1 VSNVSVDVLEGQ
13 KRVIEFIESYTNQK
27 VKQIESKYLRYAFFM
42 WFSMASKNT
51 GKSQVAKMMTND
63 KYTKNVWVELMKSI
77 FKMSEHTAPV
87 VVLSCLEKVPLSEK
101 EMEEYLV
108 LLELLKEEFDSILKN
123 NGILIYPS
131 FPTVAPFHNQALWTN
146 TIDHL
151 YYFGIFNAL
160 GFPCTQIPIGLNSK
174 DNLPIGIQLVSNRY
188 CDYLTINLASLIENK
203 LGGWIES

>member
-1 VSNVSVDVLEGQ
+1 
-13 KRVIEFIESYTNQK
+13 
-27 VKQIESKYLRYAFFM
+27 
-42 WFSMASKNT
+42 
-51 GKSQVAKMMTND
+51 
-63 KYTKNVWVELMKSI
+63 
-77 FKMSEHTAPV
+77 
-87 VVLSCLEKVPLSEK
+87 
-101 EMEEYLV
+101 MEEYLV